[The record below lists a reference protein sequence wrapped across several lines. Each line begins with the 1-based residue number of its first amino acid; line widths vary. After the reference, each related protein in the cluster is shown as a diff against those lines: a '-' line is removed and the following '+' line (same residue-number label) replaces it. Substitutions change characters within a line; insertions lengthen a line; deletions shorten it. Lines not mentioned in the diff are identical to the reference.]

1 MNEDKIEAALN
12 ICNTLP
18 GHLFDDTIKM
28 LSRIDQNITNNI
40 LINKEGSI
48 KIKYDKEENKYYLG
62 NMFNKEKNSYRS
74 PYTNIYFSEQHINGY
89 VPPDHLRTLEI
100 LYNKIFDRYRK
111 AYYMNGLSSVY
122 LWPNP
127 IEDGFVAC
135 FLIKKKDIFDK
146 ETKIKWEATHLIQVN
161 ITNYIIHYQISSTIN
176 FEIKQNHN
184 LILSGN
190 INKALENSK
199 KVSDL
204 YLLKDQYFHI
214 QNIGYLIECMENSL
228 RKSIEYI
235 YILKIQDML
244 NSIKYYNFI
253 DHITYHNNNNNKK
266 KKKILSNISHSL
278 IFSRENIQNELQSKM
293 KEIKK
298 NSINEK

>member
-1 MNEDKIEAALN
+1 MNNEKMEAALN

-18 GHLFDDTIKM
+18 GHVFDDTIKM

-62 NMFNKEKNSYRS
+62 NMFNKEKDSYRS
-74 PYTNIYFSEQHINGY
+74 PYTNIYFPEQYINSY
-89 VPPDHLRTLEI
+89 VPPEHLRTLEI

-122 LWPNP
+122 LLPHP

-135 FLIKKKDIFDK
+135 FLIKKKEIFDK
-146 ETKIKWEATHLIQVN
+146 ETNIKWEATHLIQVN
-161 ITNYIIHYQISSTIN
+161 ITNLKVHYQISCTIN
-176 FEIKQNHN
+176 FEIKKNDN
-184 LILSGN
+184 LILSAN

-199 KVSDL
+199 KISDI
-204 YLLKDQYFHI
+204 YLFKDQYFHME
-214 QNIGYLIECMENSL
+214 NMGYLIECMENSL

-244 NSIKYYNFI
+244 NSIKSYNFTHPI
-253 DHITYHNNNNNKK
+253 KYHNSNQN
-266 KKKILSNISHSL
+266 ISNISDT
-278 IFSRENIQNELQSKM
+278 IIMFCRQNMQKELQTKM
-293 KEIKK
+293 KQVKK
-298 NSINEK
+298 NKNKK

>member
-1 MNEDKIEAALN
+1 MNKDKMEAALN

-18 GHLFDDTIKM
+18 GHVFDDTIKM
-28 LSRIDQNITNNI
+28 LSRIDQSITNNI

-62 NMFNKEKNSYRS
+62 NMFNKEKDSYRS
-74 PYTNIYFSEQHINGY
+74 PYTNIYFPEHYINSY
-89 VPPDHLRTLEI
+89 VPPEHLRTLEI
-100 LYNKIFDRYRK
+100 LYNNIFDRYRK

-135 FLIKKKDIFDK
+135 FLIKKEEIFDK
-146 ETKIKWEATHLIQVN
+146 ETNIEWEATHLIQVN
-161 ITNYIIHYQISSTIN
+161 IRNLNVYYQISCTIN
-176 FEIKQNHN
+176 FEIKKYNDN
-184 LILSGN
+184 LLLSGN

-199 KVSDL
+199 KVTDL
-204 YLLKDQYFHI
+204 YLIKDQYFHME
-214 QNIGYLIECMENSL
+214 NMGYLIECMENSL

-244 NSIKYYNFI
+244 NSIKHYNFTN
-253 DHITYHNNNNNKK
+253 HLTYNNSNKN
-266 KKKILSNISHSL
+266 ISNISNSL
-278 IFSRENIQNELQSKM
+278 IFSREYIQKELQTKIKQVRKKK
-293 KEIKK
+293 KEKK
-298 NSINEK
+298 SIF